1 MTNLLVRAVRGA
13 TTVEK
18 NDAEDIAEATR
29 ELLTSML
36 ANNEIDVE
44 DVVSVLF
51 TTSPDLTAAFPAVAA
66 RGIGFQTVPLMCASE
81 IDVPGAKK
89 LCIRVMMHTY
99 SSRSR
104 AEIRHVYL
112 RDAQNLRDDLR

>member
-13 TTVEK
+13 TTVSHDDPE
-18 NDAEDIAEATR
+18 EIALATR
-29 ELLTSML
+29 ELLTTIIE
-36 ANNEIDVE
+36 ANELVLDDLI
-44 DVVSVLF
+44 SVMF
-51 TTSPDLTAAFPAVAA
+51 TTSPDLTSAFPAAAA

-81 IDVPGAKK
+81 IDVPGAKQF
-89 LCIRVMMHTY
+89 CIRVMMHVY

-104 AEIRHVYL
+104 DDIRHVYL

>member
-13 TTVEK
+13 TTVES
-18 NDAEDIAEATR
+18 NDAEAIAVATR

-36 ANNEIDVE
+36 DANGIDVE
-44 DVVSVLF
+44 NIISVLF
-51 TTSPDLTAAFPAVAA
+51 TTSPDLNAAFPAAAA

-81 IDVPGAKK
+81 IDVPGAKR
-89 LCIRVMMHTY
+89 LCIRVMMHAY
-99 SSRSR
+99 LALSRDDV
-104 AEIRHVYL
+104 RHVYL

>member
-1 MTNLLVRAVRGA
+1 MTNLLIRAVRGA

-18 NDAEDIAEATR
+18 NDAEAIAVATR

-36 ANNEIDVE
+36 ASNEIDVE
-44 DVVSVLF
+44 DIVSVLF
-51 TTSPDLTAAFPAVAA
+51 TTSPDLTAAFPAAAA